1 MLTHSAYG
9 SITFRRALLYE
20 IKLIIE
26 VKNAILIKAKTKR
39 DKERIQK
46 KRKTKT
52 KKKQKKNA
60 EFVVLPLKSTILA
73 CLVE

>member
-46 KRKTKT
+46 KRKTK
-52 KKKQKKNA
+52 KKKNKKKTQNLL
-60 EFVVLPLKSTILA
+60 FCP
-73 CLVE
+73 